1 MSAIARIA
9 VSPRLSLA
17 ALRSIRP
24 ATVQVQ
30 LSYTWKTVSNPS
42 EELKSLR
49 PLSWW
54 LTMTYLHRPPASSPP
69 PHPSLTST
77 LQPSSSELVRK
88 FSTISDRDSLASYSK
103 MLLFHFLKLKLKLK
117 FWSGAATV
125 GVAGSGAGI
134 GSVFGSLIIGYA
146 RWVCS
151 FRRLFK

>member
-30 LSYTWKTVSNPS
+30 LSCSLTTVSNPS
-42 EELKSLR
+42 EKLNLSVPSLVD
-49 PLSWW
+49 W
-54 LTMTYLHRPPASSPP
+54 LWLWPNRPPTSSPP

-88 FSTISDRDSLASYSK
+88 FSTISDWDSLASYSN
-103 MLLFHFLKLKLKLK
+103 MLVFNFLKLKLKLI
-117 FWSGAATV
+117 FLIRCRHCWCGWVWCWNRLRLRLAHHRLRQV
-125 GVAGSGAGI
+125 G
-134 GSVFGSLIIGYA
+134 L
-146 RWVCS
+146 
-151 FRRLFK
+151 LFQTFV